1 MGKLKEKLKNS
12 KLLDKVKELDLKNV
26 LDVAGNFLPDKGGLG
41 VIKNII
47 QNDDTISAENK
58 VQLLEAYEDDMRAFE
73 LEVQDRDSARKRE
86 VELAKVKGTDWMMYA
101 TGIVG
106 LVSFIAMVVAVIWI
120 PSVQENKLFV
130 HLMGIVEGVVISNL
144 FAYYYGT
151 SKDKT

>member
-47 QNDDTISAENK
+47 QKDDTISAENK

>member
-12 KLLDKVKELDLKNV
+12 KLLDKVKELDLKYV

-47 QNDDTISAENK
+47 QKDDTISAENK

>member
-47 QNDDTISAENK
+47 QKDDTISAENK

-106 LVSFIAMVVAVIWI
+106 LVSFVAMVVAVIWI